1 MGKVVLVDG
10 YNVIKNNLM
19 FQTLVGNNFAYARE
33 LLIRQLKNLY
43 RSTSQQ
49 VIVVFDGQDNREQVM
64 HDEHIRVIFSRH
76 GETADCVIARLAAEA
91 RAARQEVKMYSDDE
105 EVRSSVVEQG
115 GHIGSTG
122 HLTRDLTAAPRDT
135 EYLAHYRQKMRRAYG
150 IDPMAKY
157 LDDEEEPLP
166 SRKRSKKKK
175 KSPRH
180 RR

>member
-10 YNVIKNNLM
+10 YNVIKNNPM

-49 VIVVFDGQDNREQVM
+49 IIVVFDGQGNREQVM
-64 HDEHIRVIFSRH
+64 HDEHIRVIFSCH
-76 GETADCVIARLAAEA
+76 GESADSVIARLAAEA

-122 HLTRDLTAAPRDT
+122 HLTRDLTAAPRDI
-135 EYLAHYRQKMRRAYG
+135 EYRVHYRQKMRRAYG

-157 LDDEEEPLP
+157 LDDKEEPLP

-175 KSPRH
+175 PPH
-180 RR
+180 RRR